1 MTFDELCADVK
12 KMVNEYSRPVE
23 CIVLTGKKYTKSS
36 TELLYSVHCSLSR
49 QVYTTP
55 EIELAHRFIKG
66 TMGAK

>member
-1 MTFDELCADVK
+1 MTYDELCADVR
-12 KMVNEYSRPVE
+12 KMVDEHPKSPA
-23 CIVLTGKKYTKSS
+23 CTVLTGKKYTKSS